1 MLRRDVGRVALGT
14 AGDGAPGATRD
25 QRHRARGL
33 RGEDAVKAGDGVRG
47 RRGAIEVRGYGRA
60 PWISLRTFNR
70 WTRGSIHGSGFR
82 KTDIP

>member
-14 AGDGAPGATRD
+14 AGDGATGATGATRD

-47 RRGAIEVRGYGRA
+47 RRGAIEVRGYGRDFA
-60 PWISLRTFNR
+60 KQTF
-70 WTRGSIHGSGFR
+70 H
-82 KTDIP
+82 DD